1 MVVENG
7 VIGAGSVG
15 INAIVEPYLFG
26 DVDQVPNCVSASP
39 QNDFAGVP
47 LYTGENPIIP
57 AEVKL

>member
-1 MVVENG
+1 MWYNYW
-7 VIGAGSVG
+7 SVG
-15 INAIVEPYLFG
+15 VNAIVEPYLFG
-26 DVDQVPNCVSASP
+26 DVNKYPNCVSASP